1 MTTATKKPAKK
12 EQAARPRPAVLLTKP
27 AKAPKTE
34 ERTLAN
40 GLRVVAVRRPTVPLV
55 EMRLR
60 VPWAAG
66 TGSLDRVDAH
76 VARGMVLGET
86 LLAGTTNRSSRTLA
100 EELQGIG
107 GSLGVGVDSD
117 RLVISGS
124 SLASSLKPLL
134 AIVADVIDNANYP
147 QLEVEGERERLEQE
161 LTIARSIPAVL
172 AGAALGR
179 RLHGTHPYA
188 RELASVAAVA
198 AVQAAALRTLHKARV
213 RPGGGLLLLVGDLDP
228 TAALDAVE
236 TALGGWVAGAAA
248 PKPPALPALSTGPLV
263 LVDRPGA
270 VQSNLRMAGPG
281 LRRDQEGYASLQLVN
296 VVFGGYFSSR
306 LVANLRESKG
316 YTYSPR
322 SSIDHTGLGSF
333 VSVSADVATEVT
345 APALV
350 ETAYELGKIA
360 TLPVTQDELD
370 AARNYAI
377 GTLALGTSS
386 QAGLASTLTTLLATG
401 LPIEWL
407 REQPARLAAV
417 TVESAWEAAA
427 KYLAPASLVTLVL
440 GDRARVE
447 PTLLGL
453 GPVETTTTEGL

>member
-1 MTTATKKPAKK
+1 MTTAAKKPASKLH
-12 EQAARPRPAVLLTKP
+12 PRPAVLLTKP

-66 TGSLDRVDAH
+66 TGTQERIDAH

-86 LLAGTTNRSSRTLA
+86 LLAGTTNRTSRTLA

-107 GSLGVGVDSD
+107 GSLGVAVDSD

-134 AIVADVIDNANYP
+134 AILADVIDNANYP
-147 QLEVEGERERLEQE
+147 EVEVEGERERLEQE

-179 RLHGTHPYA
+179 RLHGAHPYA
-188 RELASVAAVA
+188 RELAQASAVA
-198 AVQAAALRTLHKARV
+198 AVKPAALRTLHKSRV
-213 RPGGGLLLLVGDLDP
+213 RPGGGLLLLVGDIAP
-228 TAALDAVE
+228 KAALDAVE
-236 TALGGWVAGAAA
+236 AALGGWEAGTRA
-248 PKPPALPALSTGPLV
+248 PKPPALPAILPGPLV

-270 VQSNLRMAGPG
+270 VQSNLRLAGHA
-281 LRRDQEGYASLQLVN
+281 LRRDEEGYASLQLVN

-306 LVANLRESKG
+306 LVANLRENKG

-322 SSIDHTGLGSF
+322 SSIDHTALGSF
-333 VSVSADVATEVT
+333 ISVSADVATEVT

-350 ETAYELGKIA
+350 ETAYELGRIA
-360 TLPVTQDELD
+360 TLPVTQAELD

-386 QAGLASTLTTLLATG
+386 QAGLASTLMTLLAAG
-401 LPIEWL
+401 LPIDWL
-407 REQPARLAAV
+407 REQPSRLAAV
-417 TVESAWEAAA
+417 TVSSAQEAAA
-427 KYLAPASLVTLVL
+427 RFLAPSRLVQLVL
-440 GDRARVE
+440 GDSSRVE
-447 PTLLGL
+447 AGLLGL
-453 GPVETTTTEGL
+453 GPVESTTTEGL